1 MTTQAD
7 TFRSLHARPGVLLCG
22 NAWDVGTARLIQHA
36 GFPAIETT
44 SAGLSFATGRPDA
57 AGLLSRSEMLDNA
70 AAIVAG
76 VSIPVSA
83 DLENGFGDAPATV
96 AETIRMASALGL
108 AGGSIEDATGR
119 PDDPQYGF
127 EAAVDRIR
135 AAVEA
140 AGTGFVLTARCD
152 GYMHGRGDLADVIRR
167 LQAFQEAGAEVLAA
181 PGLPDRAAVETVAR
195 ALDRPLAL
203 YVGLGEW
210 QPDLADLA
218 AVGVKRAS
226 VGSGLAR
233 IAMTAFLDA
242 ATEIQTTGRFTA
254 VGKARPFRELNALF
268 RTLNGGGG

>member
-1 MTTQAD
+1 
-7 TFRSLHARPGVLLCG
+7 
-22 NAWDVGTARLIQHA
+22 LIQHV
-36 GFPAIETT
+36 GFAAIETT
-44 SAGLSFATGRPDA
+44 SAGLAFATGRPDA
-57 AGLLSRSEMLDNA
+57 AGLLTCGEMLDSA
-70 AAIVAG
+70 AAIAAG

-83 DLENGFGDAPATV
+83 DLENGFGDTPESV
-96 AETIRMASALGL
+96 ARTIRMAVDRGL

-119 PDDPQYGF
+119 PDNPQYAF

-152 GYMHGRGDLADVIRR
+152 GYMHGRGDLGDVIRR
-167 LQAFQEAGAEVLAA
+167 LQAFQQAGAQVLAA

-218 AVGVKRAS
+218 AAGVKRAS

-233 IAMTAFLDA
+233 VAMTAFLDA
-242 ATEIQTTGRFTA
+242 ATEIHATGRFTA
-254 VGKARPFRELNALF
+254 VAQARPFRELNALF
-268 RTLNGGGG
+268 RMLNADP

>member
-7 TFRSLHARPGVLLCG
+7 HFRSLHARPGVLLCG
-22 NAWDVGTARLIQHA
+22 NAWDVGTARLIQHV

-57 AGLLSRSEMLDNA
+57 AGLLTRVEMLDSA

-83 DLENGFGDAPATV
+83 DLENGFGDSPESV
-96 AETIRMASALGL
+96 AETILMAMDRGL

-119 PDDPQYGF
+119 PDNPQYPF
-127 EAAVDRIR
+127 EAAVDRVR

-195 ALDRPLAL
+195 ALDKPLAL

-210 QPDLADLA
+210 QPDLSDLA

-233 IAMTAFLDA
+233 VAMTAFLDA
-242 ATEIQTTGRFTA
+242 ATEIQATGRFTA
-254 VGKARPFRELNALF
+254 IAGARPFREMNALF
-268 RTLNGGGG
+268 RLLNGGP